1 MVSSDLQ
8 TRLSLLIIG
17 ILLIFAPA
25 FFVLLT
31 LEFLILS
38 GDLLLS
44 EVTPLELL
52 ELYILDLVFLLLFAY
67 AVYRVTSWTFEH
79 RLPSVLDEFESPE
92 DDSDADETQSNDGR

>member
-1 MVSSDLQ
+1 MVSSDSQ

-17 ILLIFAPA
+17 LLVIFAPA

-31 LEFLILS
+31 LEFLVLS

-44 EVTPLELL
+44 DITPLALL

-79 RLPSVLDEFESPE
+79 RLPSLLDAFESTE
-92 DDSDADETQSNDGR
+92 GDSDADDTQSSDDR

>member
-1 MVSSDLQ
+1 MLSSDSQ

-17 ILLIFAPA
+17 LLVIFAPA

-44 EVTPLELL
+44 DITPLALL
-52 ELYILDLVFLLLFAY
+52 ELYILDLVFLVVFAY
-67 AVYRVTSWTFEH
+67 AVYRVTSWSFEH
-79 RLPSVLDEFESPE
+79 RLPSLLDALESTE
-92 DDSDADETQSNDGR
+92 DDSDADDSRSNDGR

>member
-1 MVSSDLQ
+1 MVSSDSQ

-17 ILLIFAPA
+17 LLVIFAPA

-44 EVTPLELL
+44 DITPLALL
-52 ELYILDLVFLLLFAY
+52 ELYLLDLVFLLVFAY
-67 AVYRVTSWTFEH
+67 AVYRVTSWTFQH
-79 RLPSVLDEFESPE
+79 RLPALLDAVESTE
-92 DDSDADETQSNDGR
+92 DGSDADDTQSNDGR

>member
-1 MVSSDLQ
+1 MVSSDSQ

-17 ILLIFAPA
+17 LLVIFAPA

-44 EVTPLELL
+44 DITPLALL
-52 ELYILDLVFLLLFAY
+52 ELYLLDLVFLLVFAY
-67 AVYRVTSWTFEH
+67 AVYRVTSWTFQH
-79 RLPSVLDEFESPE
+79 RLPALLDAVESTE
-92 DDSDADETQSNDGR
+92 DDSDADDTQSNDGR

>member
-1 MVSSDLQ
+1 MVSSDSQ

-17 ILLIFAPA
+17 LLVIFAPA

-44 EVTPLELL
+44 DVTPLALL
-52 ELYILDLVFLLLFAY
+52 ELYILDLVFLLVFAY

-79 RLPSVLDEFESPE
+79 QLPSVLDALEDGE
-92 DDSDADETQSNDGR
+92 DDNDADETQSDDGS